1 MGYGLMIKEDYIE
14 SKLPEGVTLMVL
26 DKDNINWLWANINK
40 YDSLF
45 SDFAQRDFG
54 GFLKRLCDKDT
65 VCFKI
70 SENSKDVG
78 YIYLEQIQIMRD
90 CKFHGATFDR
100 QFKGKEEYAKAV
112 IELAFDLFRLERMS
126 ASVPDYAR
134 YAKSFLGRLGFKK
147 EGRIRRGF
155 KHKGEWYDVYLYGI
169 LKSEVT

>member
-1 MGYGLMIKEDYIE
+1 MVAEEFIDSRLPDGVSLMRLERENIK
-14 SKLPEGVTLMVL
+14 
-26 DKDNINWLWANINK
+26 WLWDNINK

-54 GFLKRLCDKDT
+54 GFIKRLCDRDT

-70 SENSKDVG
+70 MDVG
-78 YIYLEQIQIMRD
+78 YIYLEQIEILRD

-100 QFKGKEEYAKAV
+100 EFKGKEEYAKAV
-112 IELAFDLFRLERMS
+112 IKLAFDLFKLERMS
-126 ASVPDYAR
+126 ASIPGYAR

-155 KHKGEWYDVYLYGI
+155 RHKGEWYDVYLYGI
-169 LKSEVT
+169 LKSEVE